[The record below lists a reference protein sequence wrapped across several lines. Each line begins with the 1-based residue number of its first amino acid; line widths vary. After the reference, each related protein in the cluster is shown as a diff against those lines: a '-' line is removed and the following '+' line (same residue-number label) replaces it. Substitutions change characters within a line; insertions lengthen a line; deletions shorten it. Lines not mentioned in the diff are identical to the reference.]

1 MLIYVVVIF
10 QSYWI
15 WQIAQYILQALSCIT
30 NTRKRRVP
38 HMKKY
43 TAPEVEVIKFQIQE
57 AIADDP
63 IDGSIGAAIMPS
75 GVTLPNQD

>member
-1 MLIYVVVIF
+1 
-10 QSYWI
+10 
-15 WQIAQYILQALSCIT
+15 
-30 NTRKRRVP
+30 
-38 HMKKY
+38 MKKY

-63 IDGSIGAAIMPS
+63 IDGSIGAETLPS